1 MRTIYYTHTE
11 SPLGRL
17 LLVGTADRL
26 LRIGLPRGKSARR
39 LEPGWKAAEAPF
51 REAIR
56 QLRAYFSGRS
66 RTFDL
71 PVTLEGTP
79 FQRRVWRAL
88 RRVPYNR
95 TISYGELARRAGHPG
110 AARAVG
116 AAMGRNP
123 LPIVIPCHRVIG
135 ADGRL
140 TGFGGGL
147 PAKRAL
153 LDLEARGQ
161 A

>member
-1 MRTIYYTHTE
+1 MRTIYYTYTD

-26 LRIGLPRGKSARR
+26 HRIGFPRGRR
-39 LEPGWKAAEAPF
+39 SRRPEPGWKAAEAPF
-51 REAIR
+51 RDAIR

-71 PVTLEGTP
+71 PVTLVGTP
-79 FQRRVWRAL
+79 FQRSVWRAL

-95 TISYGELARRAGHPG
+95 TISYGELARRVGRPG

-116 AAMGRNP
+116 AATGRNP

-135 ADGRL
+135 ADGKL

-147 PAKRAL
+147 PAKRTL
-153 LDLEARGQ
+153 LDLEASNG
-161 A
+161 